1 MEQAQHLHIQVLMT
15 PWNLNKDL
23 NVATVYGNV
32 VGNVTGNVTGNS
44 TTATTLQTARNFS
57 IGGDA
62 TTQVSFDGPG
72 DIVLYYN
79 ISKHRRNSRNIW

>member
-1 MEQAQHLHIQVLMT
+1 MT
-15 PWNLNKDL
+15 RIPNNL

-62 TTQVSFDGPG
+62 TAPQVSFDGSG
-72 DIVLYYN
+72 DIVSTTTLAN
-79 ISKHRRNSRNIW
+79 TGASRNIW